1 MGSETSRPLDPI
13 SPSQS
18 ILGKGFLFPSK
29 ENAKLMKILQSE
41 KEYHEKRADI
51 EVHCVPLE
59 FMEDE
64 LRPSFLKLWD
74 GWWSQ
79 LVEIRRQRILALL
92 ELISSVE
99 AIPVVWREIANILA
113 DAFGRN
119 FALLSRSSDFSKI
132 EENERQ
138 KILAILKVIDPALEI
153 SPKLQEAINDLAYL
167 FSQSFIAWHL
177 PLPFFFGRSYAA
189 NLQKKQVGE
198 IAERRSKA
206 LYRMISMLNLPE
218 DMFYVLELC
227 R

>member
-41 KEYHEKRADI
+41 KEYHEKKADI
-51 EVHCVPLE
+51 EIHCVPLE
-59 FMEDE
+59 FMEE
-64 LRPSFLKLWD
+64 EIRPSFLKLWN

-92 ELISSVE
+92 ELISSVKD
-99 AIPVVWREIANILA
+99 IPIAWKEIAHILA

-119 FALLSRSSDFSKI
+119 FELLSRSSDFSKI

-138 KILAILKVIDPALEI
+138 KILAILEVIDPALEI
-153 SPKLQEAINDLAYL
+153 SPELQEAIDDLTYL
-167 FSQSFIAWHL
+167 FSQSFILWHL
-177 PLPFFFGRSYAA
+177 PLPFFFGRSDAV
-189 NLQKKQVGE
+189 NLRQKQVGE
-198 IAERRSKA
+198 ITERRCRA
-206 LYRMISMLNLPE
+206 LDRIISMLNLPE